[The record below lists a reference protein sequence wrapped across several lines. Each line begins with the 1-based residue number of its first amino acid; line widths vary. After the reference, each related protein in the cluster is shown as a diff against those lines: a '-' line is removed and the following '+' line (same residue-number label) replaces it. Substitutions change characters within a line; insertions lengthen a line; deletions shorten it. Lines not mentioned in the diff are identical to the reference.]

1 MDQAGNDMKP
11 NPKLI
16 REKMIKHPDCYL
28 WDKSIWSK
36 EDKDYFEKLSNVNLL
51 EVKKRKVK
59 SGLKVIRISDGK
71 IYESVKLCRDE
82 NGFYSDQMIEK
93 LNNGIEFKRL

>member
-1 MDQAGNDMKP
+1 MKP
-11 NPKLI
+11 NPNLI

-28 WDKSIWSK
+28 WDKSIWTE
-36 EDKDYFEKLSNVNLL
+36 EDNFFFRQLL
-51 EVKKRKVK
+51 ESDDLKIKKRKVK
-59 SGLKVIRISDGK
+59 SGLKVMRISDGK
-71 IYESVKLCRDE
+71 IYDSVKLCRDE

>member
-1 MDQAGNDMKP
+1 MDQVGNNMKP
-11 NPKLI
+11 NPSTI
-16 REKMIKHPDCYL
+16 REKMIKYPDCYL
-28 WDKSIWSK
+28 WDKSVWSI
-36 EDKDYFEKLSNVNLL
+36 EDKDYFQKLKDVNLL

-59 SGLKVIRISDGK
+59 SGLKVMRISDGK
-71 IYESVKLCRDE
+71 IYDSVKLCRDE

>member
-1 MDQAGNDMKP
+1 MKL
-11 NPKLI
+11 NQKLI

-28 WDKSIWSK
+28 WDKSVWSK
-36 EDKDYFEKLSNVNLL
+36 EDKDYFEKLKYVKLL

-59 SGLKVIRISDGK
+59 SGIKVMRISDGK
-71 IYESVKLCRDE
+71 IYDSVKLCRDD